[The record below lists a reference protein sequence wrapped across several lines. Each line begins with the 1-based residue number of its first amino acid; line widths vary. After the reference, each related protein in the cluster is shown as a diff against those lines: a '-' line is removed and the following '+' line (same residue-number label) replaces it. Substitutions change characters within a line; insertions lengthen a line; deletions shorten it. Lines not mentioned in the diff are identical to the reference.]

1 MAYPAASLLF
11 AEKTMIHRL
20 ALASAATLMSAGL
33 SLAGPITDLAASVE
47 SRLANGDYAAAVA
60 EARAVLAMVWDQSP
74 GIGFTDSVLVI
85 EPASGYGI
93 FNPRAGNAFR
103 PGEPIVIY
111 AEPFGYGFGSPGE
124 GLYSIGFFV
133 DLQVMD
139 AKGEVL
145 ADVPNVADL
154 EMSSRFPNKEFQ
166 ANITYSLDG
175 LAPGKYRLITT
186 LRDKYSPKLGS
197 FEIEVE
203 IAG

>member
-1 MAYPAASLLF
+1 
-11 AEKTMIHRL
+11 MIHRL
-20 ALASAATLMSAGL
+20 ALASAATLMSASL

-60 EARAVLAMVWDQSP
+60 EAREVLALVWDLSP

-85 EPASGYGI
+85 EPASGFGI
-93 FNPRAGNAFR
+93 FNPRAGNVFR

-111 AEPFGYGFGSPGE
+111 AEPFGYGLGSPGE
-124 GLYSIGFFV
+124 GLFSIGFFV
-133 DLQVMD
+133 DLQVQD
-139 AKGEVL
+139 AKGEIL

-154 EMSSRFPNKEFQ
+154 EMSSRFANKEFQ

-203 IAG
+203 IAD

>member
-1 MAYPAASLLF
+1 
-11 AEKTMIHRL
+11 MIHRL
-20 ALASAATLMSAGL
+20 AIASAATLMSAGL

-60 EARAVLAMVWDQSP
+60 EAREVLALVWDQSP

-85 EPASGYGI
+85 EPASGFGI
-93 FNPRAGNAFR
+93 FNPRAGNVFR

-124 GLYSIGFFV
+124 GLFSIGFFV
-133 DLQVMD
+133 DLQVQD
-139 AKGEVL
+139 AKGEIL

-154 EMSSRFPNKEFQ
+154 EMSSRFANKEFQ

-203 IAG
+203 IAD

>member
-1 MAYPAASLLF
+1 
-11 AEKTMIHRL
+11 MIHRL
-20 ALASAATLMSAGL
+20 AIASAATLMSAGL

-60 EARAVLAMVWDQSP
+60 EAREVLALVWDQSP

-85 EPASGYGI
+85 EPASGFGI
-93 FNPRAGNAFR
+93 FNPRAGNIFR

-124 GLYSIGFFV
+124 GLFSIGFFV
-133 DLQVMD
+133 DLQVQD
-139 AKGEVL
+139 AKGEIL

-154 EMSSRFPNKEFQ
+154 EMSSRFANKEFQ

-203 IAG
+203 IAD

>member
-1 MAYPAASLLF
+1 
-11 AEKTMIHRL
+11 MIHRL
-20 ALASAATLMSAGL
+20 AIASAATLMSAGL

-60 EARAVLAMVWDQSP
+60 EAREVLALVWDQSP

-85 EPASGYGI
+85 EPASGFGI
-93 FNPRAGNAFR
+93 FNPRAGNIFR

-124 GLYSIGFFV
+124 GLFSIGFFV
-133 DLQVMD
+133 DLQVLD
-139 AKGEVL
+139 AKGEIL

-154 EMSSRFPNKEFQ
+154 EMSSRFANKEFQ

-203 IAG
+203 IAD